1 MVDKKDILILQIIQK
16 NGRASASEIAKKVN
30 LSIPAVTER
39 IKKLSDKEL
48 INKFVGILNHKNVGL
63 DLTAFVFIVSEHS
76 DHYSSFIKEA
86 NKCESVM
93 ECHSI
98 TGGGS
103 HILKVRVEN
112 SQALEDL
119 LYEMQ
124 NWPGVSRTQSNL
136 VLSTYK
142 EETSIDL
149 KILGKTYKNSK

>member
-1 MVDKKDILILQIIQK
+1 MIDKVDISILEIIQK
-16 NGRASASEIAKKVN
+16 DGRASVSEIAKSVK
-30 LSIPAVTER
+30 LSIPAVGER
-39 IKKLSDKEL
+39 IKKLSEKGL
-48 INKFVGILNHKNVGL
+48 INKFVAILNHKKSGL
-63 DLTAFVFIVSEHS
+63 DLTAFVFIVSDHS
-76 DHYSSFIKEA
+76 DHYNSFIEQA
-86 NKCESVM
+86 NKCTAVM

-98 TGGGS
+98 TGNGS

-119 LYEMQ
+119 LYEIQ

-149 KILGKTYKNSK
+149 NILSQSSKNN

>member
-1 MVDKKDILILQIIQK
+1 MIDKTDISILHILQAD
-16 NGRASASEIAKKVN
+16 GRASASEIAKVVK

-39 IKKLSDKEL
+39 IKKLTDKGL
-48 INKFVGILNHKNVGL
+48 INKFVGILNHKNAGL

-76 DHYSSFIKEA
+76 DHYNSFIDEA
-86 NKCESVM
+86 NKCEAVM

-103 HILKVRVEN
+103 HILKVRVQN
-112 SQALEDL
+112 SPALEDL
-119 LYEMQ
+119 LYKIQ

-149 KILGKTYKNSK
+149 NILGQSQINS